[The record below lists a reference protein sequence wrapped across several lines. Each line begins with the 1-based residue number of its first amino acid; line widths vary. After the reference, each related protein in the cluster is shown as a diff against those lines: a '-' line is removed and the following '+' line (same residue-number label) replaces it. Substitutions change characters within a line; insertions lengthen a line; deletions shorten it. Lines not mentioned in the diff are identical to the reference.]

1 MYFYKII
8 YEFRARGEAAAH
20 QIFIKFDLF
29 GIEISSEIV
38 EKNHKLVE
46 NSDKLLLLTRLLT

>member
-29 GIEISSEIV
+29 GIEINSEKIGNSSKKSQVATTYKIA
-38 EKNHKLVE
+38 NMI
-46 NSDKLLLLTRLLT
+46 